1 MTMIYAIAL
10 AVIGLAA
17 IIIELF
23 VPAAGLIG
31 IVGIACIIAGI
42 SMSFISYGTVI
53 GLLFL
58 LAMLILTPLTI
69 ILWFKRFPRSMVG
82 KKLILFNPG
91 EKPGDPPP
99 PLIPD
104 SPLLDLMGTALSDL
118 RPSGSVLIDG
128 KKYSV
133 VTGGEYIP
141 KGRGIRVN
149 SVNGNRIV
157 VREEKTEGMLDRE
170 T

>member
-1 MTMIYAIAL
+1 MTMIYALLL
-10 AVIGLAA
+10 AIIGLAA

-42 SMSFISYGTVI
+42 SMSFVTYGTVT

-58 LAMLILTPLTI
+58 LAMLILTPLVI

-91 EKPGDPPP
+91 EKPGEPPQTVVP
-99 PLIPD
+99 P
-104 SPLLDLMGTALSDL
+104 SPLLHCRGTAVSDL
-118 RPSGSVLIDG
+118 RPSGSAVIEG
-128 KKYSV
+128 RKYSV

-141 KGRGIRVN
+141 RGRNILVQ
-149 SVNGNRIV
+149 SVNGNRIE
-157 VREEKTEGMLDRE
+157 VREER
-170 T
+170 

>member
-1 MTMIYAIAL
+1 MTMIYALLL
-10 AVIGLAA
+10 AFIGLAA

-31 IVGIACIIAGI
+31 IVGIACIVAGI
-42 SMSFISYGTVI
+42 SISFITYGTTT

-58 LAMLILTPLTI
+58 LAMLILTPLII

-82 KKLILFNPG
+82 KKLILFYPG
-91 EKPGDPPP
+91 EKPGEPPQP
-99 PLIPD
+99 RNPS
-104 SPLLDLMGTALSDL
+104 SPLLHSKGKTVSDL
-118 RPSGSVLIDG
+118 RPSGSVLIEG

-141 KGRGIRVN
+141 KGRNIRVQ
-149 SVNGNRIV
+149 SVNGNRIE
-157 VREEKTEGMLDRE
+157 VREEG
-170 T
+170 